1 MSATTIYYRARPL
14 MEAELGDELVTL
26 DVDGGHCY
34 GFNAVAT
41 SVWRLLEQPCSAAAI
56 HRALIEEYD
65 VAPDQ
70 CAQELSELIA
80 DLSTRGLIRA
90 DVALVPDSPTV

>member
-1 MSATTIYYRARPL
+1 MSATTIYRRARPL

-34 GFNAVAT
+34 GFNAVTT
-41 SVWRLLEQPCSAAAI
+41 SVWRLLEQPRSEAAI
-56 HRALIEEYD
+56 RHELMEEYD

-70 CAQELSELIA
+70 CAQELGELIA
-80 DLSTRGLIRA
+80 DLMTRGLIRA
-90 DVALVPDSPTV
+90 DATLVPSSPTV